1 MHTPMQKL
9 VVGVTVVLTYIGI
22 AYSQAPQ
29 MPPEM
34 AQGLQQGNQLIATLS
49 QQQAQANQECSTTK
63 APIACQ
69 RAQQIQQRIV
79 QIQQHQQAC
88 QQYNLAS
95 CKQLST
101 MR

>member
-1 MHTPMQKL
+1 MHTWTQKL
-9 VVGVTVVLTYIGI
+9 VVGVAVALAYVGI
-22 AYSQAPQ
+22 AFSQAP

-49 QQQAQANQECSTTK
+49 QQAAQANQECSNTK

-69 RAQQIQQRIV
+69 RAQQIQQRIQ

-95 CKQLST
+95 CRQLQA
-101 MR
+101 MRQ